1 MNKPF
6 KKISDFVIKKSSVT
20 ILGVCFLLS
29 PVDTDASSTIND
41 DWTTAEDVSYREDT
55 VTTTSS
61 SDKIEFELKSVQDK
75 WIDILDE
82 ISQYP
87 DNWDAEGANA
97 IEKDTIDNCIKI
109 LNATSRYHAFLN
121 DIFPTE
127 LGSLC
132 IQWYNSSTEALI
144 NAEIS
149 PDRVAFY
156 ADMPDMN
163 MIELKPEKFHKD
175 SIDKLAKALAILS

>member
-29 PVDTDASSTIND
+29 PVDADASSTIND
-41 DWTTAEDVSYREDT
+41 EWMSAEDVSYREDT
-55 VTTTSS
+55 ITTTST

-75 WIDILDE
+75 WMVILDE

-87 DNWDAEGANA
+87 DNWDAEGAKA
-97 IEKDTIDNCIKI
+97 IEKDTIDNCIKT
-109 LNATSRYHAFLN
+109 LNATSTYHSYLN

-127 LGSLC
+127 LGTLC
-132 IQWYNSSTEALI
+132 IQWYNSSTEALV

-149 PDRVAFY
+149 PDRIAFY
-156 ADMPDMN
+156 ADRPNQDL
-163 MIELKPEKFHKD
+163 IESKPEMFHKD
-175 SIDKLAKALAILS
+175 SIDKLSNALALLS